1 MKPQLLTVVMPVYN
15 ERETLRAAVERL
27 LKTELPLPVELVIV
41 DDGSR
46 DGSLDSVADLAEP
59 GRVRL
64 IRHLRNRGK
73 GAAIRTGIEAS
84 RGDVLTILDADL
96 EYDPADLAGLLR
108 PVLEDEARVVYG
120 TRAFGAHT
128 AYSFW
133 YVVGNKLVN
142 LWASFLFD
150 AWLSDVY
157 TCLKMAPTE
166 LWRALDLR
174 STGFG
179 IEAEATARFL
189 SLGEQ
194 IFEVPVSYRARSR
207 EQGKKIRP
215 ADGLRAL
222 LILLRIRLAGRVSPS
237 RPPNG

>member
-1 MKPQLLTVVMPVYN
+1 MPAYN
-15 ERETLRAAVERL
+15 ERATLRQAVERL
-27 LKTELPLPVELVIV
+27 LKTELPLPVELVVV
-41 DDGSR
+41 DDGSV
-46 DGSLDSVADLAEP
+46 DGCLDTVADLAEP

-64 IRHLRNRGK
+64 VQHLRNRGK
-73 GAAIRTGIEAS
+73 GAAIRTGIEAA

-96 EYDPADLAGLLR
+96 EYDPADLGRLLE
-108 PVLEDEARVVYG
+108 PILEDEARVVYG

-166 LWRALDLR
+166 LWRALRLR
-174 STGFG
+174 AVGFG
-179 IEAEATARFL
+179 IEAETTARL
-189 SLGEQ
+189 LARGEH
-194 IFEVPVSYRARSR
+194 IYEVPISYRARSR
-207 EQGKKIRP
+207 EEGKKIRP
-215 ADGLRAL
+215 SDGMRAL
-222 LILLRIRLAGRVSPS
+222 WILFRIRLAGR
-237 RPPNG
+237 

>member
-1 MKPQLLTVVMPVYN
+1 MVKPQLLTVVMPAYN
-15 ERETLRAAVERL
+15 ERATLRQAVERL
-27 LKTELPLPVELVIV
+27 LKTELALPVELVVV
-41 DDGSR
+41 DDGSV
-46 DGSLDSVADLAEP
+46 DGCLDTVADVAEP

-64 IRHLRNRGK
+64 VQHLRNRGK
-73 GAAIRTGIEAS
+73 GAAIRTGIEAA

-96 EYDPADLAGLLR
+96 EYDPADLGRLLE
-108 PVLEDEARVVYG
+108 PILEDEARVVYG

-166 LWRALDLR
+166 LWRALRLR
-174 STGFG
+174 AVGFG
-179 IEAEATARFL
+179 IEAETTARFL
-189 SLGEQ
+189 ACGEQ
-194 IFEVPVSYRARSR
+194 IYEVPISYRARSR
-207 EQGKKIRP
+207 DEGKKIRP
-215 ADGLRAL
+215 ADGMRAL
-222 LILLRIRLAGRVSPS
+222 WILLRIRLAGR
-237 RPPNG
+237 

>member
-1 MKPQLLTVVMPVYN
+1 MKPQLLTIVMPVYN
-15 ERETLRAAVERL
+15 ERATLRPAIERL
-27 LKTELPLPVELVIV
+27 VKTDLPLPVELVVV
-41 DDGSR
+41 DDGSA
-46 DGSLDSVADLAEP
+46 DGSLETVADLADP

-73 GAAIRTGIEAS
+73 GGAIRTGIEVA
-84 RGDVLTILDADL
+84 RGDVLTVLDADL
-96 EYDPADLAGLLR
+96 EYDPADLAGLLE
-108 PVLEDEARVVYG
+108 PILDDDARVVYG

-150 AWLSDVY
+150 TWLSDVY

-166 LWRALDLR
+166 LWRAVDLR
-174 STGFG
+174 AVGFG
-179 IEAEATARFL
+179 VEAETTGKFL
-189 SLGEQ
+189 SRGEQ
-194 IFEVPVSYRARSR
+194 IFEVPISYRARSR
-207 EQGKKIRP
+207 EEGKKIRP

-222 LILLRIRLAGRVSPS
+222 WILLRIRMAGR
-237 RPPNG
+237 

>member
-1 MKPQLLTVVMPVYN
+1 MKPQLLTIVMPVYN
-15 ERETLRAAVERL
+15 ERATLRPAVERL
-27 LKTELPLPVELVIV
+27 LKTELPLPVELIVV
-41 DDGSR
+41 DDGSV
-46 DGSLDSVADLAEP
+46 DGSLDTVADLADP

-73 GAAIRTGIEAS
+73 GGAIRTGIETA

-96 EYDPADLAGLLR
+96 EYDPADLAGLLA
-108 PVLEDEARVVYG
+108 PILEDEARVVYG

-142 LWASFLFD
+142 VWASFLFD
-150 AWLSDVY
+150 TWLSDVY

-166 LWRALDLR
+166 LWRGADLR
-174 STGFG
+174 AAGFG
-179 IEAEATARFL
+179 IEAETTGKFL
-189 SLGEQ
+189 SRGER
-194 IFEVPVSYRARSR
+194 IYEVPVTYRARSR
-207 EQGKKIRP
+207 EEGKKIRP

-222 LILLRIRLAGRVSPS
+222 WILLRIRMAGR
-237 RPPNG
+237 